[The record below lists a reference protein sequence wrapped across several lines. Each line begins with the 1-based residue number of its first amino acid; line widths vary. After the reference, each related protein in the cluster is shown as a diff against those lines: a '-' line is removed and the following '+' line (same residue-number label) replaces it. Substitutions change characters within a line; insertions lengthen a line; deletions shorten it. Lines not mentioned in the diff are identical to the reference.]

1 MYQSFLLAL
10 NRVHPRTWDFV
21 QLMRLEKPIGI
32 YLLLWPTLWALWVAS
47 KGGID
52 ALRATALPPQPAF
65 AQSVLGGERIR
76 KRIRR
81 GQVLGFNI

>member
-1 MYQSFLLAL
+1 MICPRIARAARCLLCP
-10 NRVHPRTWDFV
+10 VFV
-21 QLMRLEKPIGI
+21 
-32 YLLLWPTLWALWVAS
+32 LLGCLILLPVAQ
-47 KGGID
+47 GGID

>member
-32 YLLLWPTLWALWVAS
+32 YLLLWPTL
-47 KGGID
+47 
-52 ALRATALPPQPAF
+52 
-65 AQSVLGGERIR
+65 
-76 KRIRR
+76 
-81 GQVLGFNI
+81 